1 MTKGLTKVGVNADLS
16 SEACDEMNGNSL
28 YNNVFSNVRLKAALH
43 TFASA
48 CLAIGFAGI
57 SFGAAAPASTT
68 PAVHHVVHRR
78 VVHRAVRR
86 TASPAGVVHV
96 SASIPSVSRTRR
108 PRRVVF
114 SPWTEPTYADSTIGD
129 NVEGDDLV
137 ARKAAV
143 DALGPYNGTVIV
155 ADPQTG
161 RLLTVV
167 NQKLALK
174 GAFQPCSTV
183 KLVVS
188 LASLREGL
196 VEPTTKVQLAR
207 RFSMDMT
214 GALAKSNNLYFATL
228 GQKLGYDKVAEYT
241 KMFGIGEKA
250 GLDIAG
256 EEPGF
261 VASSVPASGI
271 GMMTSFGDG
280 IRVTPLEL
288 TSIVS
293 SIANGGTM
301 YYLQY
306 PKSQDEVT
314 KFVPRVKR
322 ELDIERY
329 IPDVKPGMMGAVQYG
344 TARRASVNNTESIYG
359 KTGTCTDTVQPG
371 VHLGWFG
378 SFTEV
383 GNTKVAVI
391 VLLTGGRGVAGPIAS
406 GIAGGV
412 YQNLAAQH
420 YFGNT
425 DVVATTKLVSLQK

>member
-1 MTKGLTKVGVNADLS
+1 V
-16 SEACDEMNGNSL
+16 
-28 YNNVFSNVRLKAALH
+28 
-43 TFASA
+43 
-48 CLAIGFAGI
+48 
-57 SFGAAAPASTT
+57 
-68 PAVHHVVHRR
+68 VHHVVK
-78 VVHRAVRR
+78 R
-86 TASPAGVVHV
+86 TAARAAVLHV
-96 SASIPSVSRTRR
+96 SASIETTSRSRKAS
-108 PRRVVF
+108 RRVIW
-114 SPWTEPTYADSTIGD
+114 SPWTEPTYADSTFGD
-129 NVEGDDLV
+129 NVEGEDMV

-161 RLLTVV
+161 RLLSVV

-196 VEPTTKVQLAR
+196 VESTTKVQLAR

-228 GQKLGYDKVAEYT
+228 GQKLGFDKVAEYT

-250 GLDIAG
+250 GLDIPG
-256 EEPGF
+256 EEPGY
-261 VASSVPASGI
+261 VSSTVPASGV

-306 PKSQDEVT
+306 PKSQDEIA

-322 ELDIERY
+322 ELDIQQF
-329 IPDVKPGMMGAVQYG
+329 IPEVKPGMMGAVQYG
-344 TARRASVNNTESIYG
+344 TARRASLNNTESIYG
-359 KTGTCTDTVQPG
+359 KTGTCTDTAQPG

-383 GNTKVAVI
+383 GNTKVAVV

-406 GIAGGV
+406 GIAGNV
-412 YQNLAAQH
+412 YQNLNAQH
-420 YFGNT
+420 YFGNADT
-425 DVVATTKLVSLQK
+425 VATTKLVSLQK